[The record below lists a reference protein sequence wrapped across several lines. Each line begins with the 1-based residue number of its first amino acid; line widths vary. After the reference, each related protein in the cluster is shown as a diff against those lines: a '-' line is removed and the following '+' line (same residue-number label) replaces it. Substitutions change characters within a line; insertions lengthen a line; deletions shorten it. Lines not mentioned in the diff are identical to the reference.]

1 MRRAWLTA
9 VLAGCTMAA
18 ASGAFADAVA
28 HPVAASTPATVAGAE
43 MTQPEPATTIGAGED
58 MMSFEES
65 TAATCEDFGFFAAD
79 KRADCDKACHK
90 GKKCAK
96 KEMCGDGQCP
106 PPGYCWKCPN

>member
-9 VLAGCTMAA
+9 VVLAGCTAA
-18 ASGAFADAVA
+18 AAPTFAAAVT

-58 MMSFEES
+58 MSFEES
-65 TAATCEDFGFFAAD
+65 TDATCEDFGFFAAD
-79 KRADCDKACHK
+79 KRGDCDKACKK
-90 GKKCAK
+90 GKKCSK

>member
-9 VLAGCTMAA
+9 AAFVGCTAAA
-18 ASGAFADAVA
+18 ASGAFAAVT

-58 MMSFEES
+58 MNFEES
-65 TAATCEDFGFFAAD
+65 TEATCEDFGFFGAD
-79 KRADCDKACHK
+79 KRNDCDKACKK

-96 KEMCGDGQCP
+96 KEMCGDAQCP

>member
-9 VLAGCTMAA
+9 VLVGCTTAV
-18 ASGAFADAVA
+18 ASGAFADAVT

-58 MMSFEES
+58 MSFEAS
-65 TAATCEDFGFFAAD
+65 TEATCEDFGFFAAD
-79 KRADCDKACHK
+79 KRGDCDKSCKK
-90 GKKCAK
+90 GNKCQK
-96 KEMCGDGQCP
+96 KEMCGGAQCP